1 MIELCIF
8 DMGGVIIRD
17 FSIGPE
23 LLPYLGYPGLKGFQD
38 LGTEY
43 YSLIEKHSI
52 GEITED
58 ELKTEED
65 KLQKLTD
72 KYVAE
77 INKIYDAK
85 EKDILEG

>member
-1 MIELCIF
+1 MIKLCIF

-38 LGTEY
+38 LGAEY

-52 GEITED
+52 GEIT
-58 ELKTEED
+58 
-65 KLQKLTD
+65 
-72 KYVAE
+72 
-77 INKIYDAK
+77 
-85 EKDILEG
+85 